1 MAKSRIKPL
10 RQGGLDSLCGVYS
23 IINAA
28 QLVLEPSA
36 RLTRDDQLALFA
48 TLIEELA
55 RKGEL
60 YDAITDGLGARQ
72 VWRLAKHAVRHLRE
86 EHDMELSLDR
96 PFRKDKPA
104 DFDAIAA
111 EIERGTRNGAAYVV
125 EIREWKYH
133 LTVVR
138 SVTVK
143 SLLLQDSAGVRFV
156 RRASCQLGYREEEG
170 KHTIAAAS
178 VVRLAQNRGRS

>member
-1 MAKSRIKPL
+1 MTRTRLKPL

-36 RLTRDDQLALFA
+36 RLAREDQLALFTA
-48 TLIEELA
+48 LIEELA

-60 YDAITDGLGARQ
+60 HDAIINGLAARQ
-72 VWRLAKHAVRHLRE
+72 VWRLAKQAARHLRE
-86 EHDMELSLDR
+86 EHHVELVLDR
-96 PFRKDKPA
+96 PFRKEKPA
-104 DFDAIAA
+104 DFGAVAA
-111 EIERGTRNGAAYVV
+111 EIERGTRDGVAYIV

-138 SVTVK
+138 DLTAK
-143 SLLLQDSAGVRFV
+143 SLLLQDSAGVKFV

-170 KHTIAAAS
+170 KHTIAAPS
-178 VVRLAQNRGRS
+178 IIRLSRADSG